1 MQKLPFI
8 MLFQRCG
15 RTMFSLFLIG
25 LLLGS
30 FFYTLKPFFQKQQQL
45 QTTAAYAQNH
55 IIFHGSNQS
64 SANKLSNALLET
76 FKTKVFKQ
84 LSGNSSNHA
93 SFSNS
98 GIPVSIVVGT
108 VTPNGTQASG
118 YGNVSSSINKKV
130 DGNTVFDIASIE
142 KTFVT
147 TVLADMVKQGLV
159 NLDDPVEKYLPSNNV
174 TVPTYNGHK
183 ITLKDLATHTSGL
196 PDFPAGWVRNHT
208 YTTQQVYNFLSTTSL
223 SSQPGLKADYSDVGM
238 GLLGHILSLRAG
250 VSFDQLVKDR
260 ILDVLDM
267 KSTGTGMNA
276 TGISVPEDIKS
287 RFAKGHIDGKEVN
300 LEFIPEAI
308 QSAGAL
314 YSTANDMLKYLSA
327 NMGLIHTEINDAM
340 QQTHLIRHSFG
351 APYEGKSLM
360 QDYIG
365 LGWTVT
371 TDFGNEVIW
380 HTGSID
386 GYTSIIGFNDEKQI
400 GLVIL
405 CSSDIRDLSPKEMI
419 DLMVPFLLH
428 YNEPT

>member
-1 MQKLPFI
+1 
-8 MLFQRCG
+8 MLFILPG
-15 RTMFSLFLIG
+15 KTLLSIFLIC
-25 LLLGS
+25 LFILS
-30 FFYTLKPFFQKQQQL
+30 FSYTFNGYFQKQQQ
-45 QTTAAYAQNH
+45 QQAIIANAQKD
-55 IIFHGSNQS
+55 IIFNGSNQS
-64 SANKLSNALLET
+64 SANKLSNALLEP
-76 FKTKVFKQ
+76 FKIKVFKQ
-84 LSGNSSNHA
+84 SSSNSSNHA

-98 GIPVSIVVGT
+98 SIPISIVVGT
-108 VTPNGTQASG
+108 VTPNGTQVSE
-118 YGNVSSSINKKV
+118 YGNISSSINKKV

-147 TVLADMVKQGLV
+147 TVLADLVKQGLV

-183 ITLKDLATHTSGL
+183 ITLMDLATHTSGL

-208 YTTQQVYNFLSTTSL
+208 YTTQQVYNFLSNTAL
-223 SSQPGLKADYSDVGM
+223 SSQPGLKAEYSDIGM
-238 GLLGHILSLRAG
+238 GLLGHILSLREG
-250 VSFDQLVKDR
+250 VSFDKLVKDR
-260 ILDVLDM
+260 ILNVLDM
-267 KSTGTGMNA
+267 RSTGTGMNA

-308 QSAGAL
+308 QSAGAM

-327 NMGLIHTEINDAM
+327 NIGLIHTEINDAM

-386 GYTSIIGFNDEKQI
+386 GYTSIIGFNPEKQI
-400 GLVIL
+400 GVLIL
-405 CSSDIRDLSPKEMI
+405 CSADIRDLLPQEMI
-419 DLMVPFLLH
+419 DLVVPFLLH

>member
-1 MQKLPFI
+1 
-8 MLFQRCG
+8 MLVIRHG
-15 RTMFSLFLIG
+15 KTLLSIFLIC
-25 LLLGS
+25 LFILS
-30 FFYTLKPFFQKQQQL
+30 FSYTFNGYFQKQQQQ
-45 QTTAAYAQNH
+45 QTIMAYAQKH
-55 IIFHGSNQS
+55 IICNGSNQL
-64 SANKLSNALLET
+64 SANKLSNALLEQ

-84 LSGNSSNHA
+84 SSNKSFNQA

-98 GIPVSIVVGT
+98 SIPISIVVGT
-108 VTPNGTQASG
+108 VTPNGTQVSG
-118 YGNVSSSINKKV
+118 YGNISSTINKSV

-159 NLDDPVEKYLPSNNV
+159 NLDDAVEKYLPSNNV

-183 ITLKDLATHTSGL
+183 ITLTDLATHTSGL
-196 PDFPAGWVRNHT
+196 PDFPIGWDRNHT
-208 YTTQQVYNFLSTTSL
+208 YTTQQVYNFLSNTSL
-223 SSQPGLKADYSDVGM
+223 SSQPGLKADYSDIGM

-250 VSFDQLVKDR
+250 VSFDKLVKDR

-276 TGISVPEDIKS
+276 TAISVPEDIKS

-314 YSTANDMLKYLSA
+314 YSTTNDMLKYLSA

-351 APYEGKSLM
+351 TSYEGKSLM
-360 QDYIG
+360 QNYIG

-371 TDFGNEVIW
+371 TDFGKEVIW

-386 GYTSIIGFNDEKQI
+386 GYTSIIGFNAEKQI

-405 CSSDIRDLSPKEMI
+405 CSTDIRDLFPQEMI
-419 DLMVPFLLH
+419 DLVIPFLLH
-428 YNEPT
+428 YNEPI